1 VDARGAFSRLSRP
14 DDDAAGDDA
23 GVVHIDAYYGFFFYP
38 HEHPAGPA
46 NDGRYADGGAG
57 GGGGGG
63 GKGATSAFPR

>member
-1 VDARGAFSRLSRP
+1 MTQALSTSTRIT
-14 DDDAAGDDA
+14 G
-23 GVVHIDAYYGFFFYP
+23 FFYP

-63 GKGATSAFPR
+63 EKGATSAFPR